1 MGDERCS
8 VVFFPHTLYVV
19 WSTAR
24 KDMMA
29 VYHLQKVSGKSGWKV
44 TGTRLFGS
52 FRWIIPGDGGSEKV
66 VLLYRW
72 ECSKQKFVFHF
83 LPRHLW
89 YQLQTFAAVFFGK
102 CKWLVKM
109 ANSIPEW
116 NLLVFSFAYH
126 LPKPRADRFAH
137 VNGKQPLFLFIFS
150 LEWKLRAKR
159 SISAGRSK
167 WLPTKQDERAT
178 YVTKA

>member
-1 MGDERCS
+1 MFCCILPTYTVCCLIRQQERIWWL
-8 VVFFPHTLYVV
+8 FIIY
-19 WSTAR
+19 
-24 KDMMA
+24 K
-29 VYHLQKVSGKSGWKV
+29 KVSGKSGWKV

-137 VNGKQPLFLFIFS
+137 VNGKQPLFLFI
-150 LEWKLRAKR
+150 
-159 SISAGRSK
+159 
-167 WLPTKQDERAT
+167 LP
-178 YVTKA
+178 